1 MSAGGAIQSQSSAP
15 ESLDRWGFLAAIAFG
30 KHGTID
36 LTSELE
42 DRSRDVK
49 KSQSCNTPPNPV

>member
-30 KHGTID
+30 NMARLI
-36 LTSELE
+36 S
-42 DRSRDVK
+42 
-49 KSQSCNTPPNPV
+49 PPNWKIAAEM